1 MLRLVLCHDIMTYN
15 ILWQPY
21 SGPRF
26 LALNRGPWP
35 SAYVIPFHKD
45 VVHWFISHHLN
56 SCFTH
61 LPPDPDTNQCEH
73 VEHVTTNLD
82 QLTGSSIDQSFV
94 ELEIIFGH
102 QTFSD
107 HFLIL
112 SEQNL
117 LLSVKLSK
125 LIDDRL
131 LTMNAMLNNHERVW
145 QTNKKKWQTKTEGA
159 KTLTCILVI
168 LFWALLCKHYSVAK

>member
-1 MLRLVLCHDIMTYN
+1 M
-15 ILWQPY
+15 
-21 SGPRF
+21 
-26 LALNRGPWP
+26 
-35 SAYVIPFHKD
+35 
-45 VVHWFISHHLN
+45 
-56 SCFTH
+56 
-61 LPPDPDTNQCEH
+61 PPDPDTNQCEH

-168 LFWALLCKHYSVAK
+168 LF